1 MKQTF
6 LTLSTPLLLVVNMD
20 WASFVGGL
28 VIGSI
33 VVVILVTPTG
43 RKVAGGVG
51 RATGERIEHH
61 VRPKS

>member
-1 MKQTF
+1 
-6 LTLSTPLLLVVNMD
+6 MD

-33 VVVILVTPTG
+33 IVVILVTPTG

-51 RATGERIEHH
+51 RATGERIEYH
-61 VRPKS
+61 VRPK